1 MRVAGKESEGEERRR
16 REERE
21 RERESRA
28 PENWRIGLV
37 SWVIFRKTKATRR
50 DIIEVVVV
58 VVVVDVRERKE
69 ERATEEGKQ

>member
-1 MRVAGKESEGEERRR
+1 MWEWWFRKWRRD
-16 REERE
+16 
-21 RERESRA
+21 RESRA